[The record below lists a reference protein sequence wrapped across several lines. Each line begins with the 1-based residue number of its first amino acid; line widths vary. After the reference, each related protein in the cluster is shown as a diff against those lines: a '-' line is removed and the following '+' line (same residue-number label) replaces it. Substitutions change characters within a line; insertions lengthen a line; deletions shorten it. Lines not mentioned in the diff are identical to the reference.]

1 MLTFKEKTPSFGYVL
16 RKWNVVGYRAT
27 ALAYMQREN
36 LNSVEHRNGRIYSR
50 KAIEDS
56 IIKS

>member
-1 MLTFKEKTPSFGYVL
+1 MLTFKDKVPSFGYVL
-16 RKWNVVGYRAT
+16 TKWDVVGYRAT

-36 LNSVEHRNGRIYSR
+36 LDCVEHRNGKIYPR
-50 KAIEDS
+50 KIIEDA